1 MRKAKKKHE
10 GTKGDICKRSPVY
23 EGSCRVPK
31 SLPRQSD
38 VLAAD
43 WQSETHVK
51 NYDNFSRAV
60 IRFFSGMEI
69 PIKHPSLYYIIKKI
83 R

>member
-1 MRKAKKKHE
+1 MPLRDGRKEKKKKTK

-23 EGSCRVPK
+23 KGSSGVPK
-31 SLPRQSD
+31 SLPSQSD

-60 IRFFSGMEI
+60 IRFFSGMEQW
-69 PIKHPSLYYIIKKI
+69 KSL
-83 R
+83 